1 MSDAMDAAHE
11 LKQHARREREQGA
24 HMAAHAY
31 LEQAIER
38 LEASGDPAVT
48 EELADI
54 YGTLGG
60 TLREKG
66 ELVAA
71 AAAYDAGYGYE
82 ADTNTY
88 NALNRLTT
96 RILLEPASLTDPG
109 ALRRY
114 GELEFVDVPQ
124 ELGAL
129 RARLERD
136 LAGPRADDAWAAG
149 DLALTAA
156 LTGDADAL
164 SFALARFAVLEPPPR
179 ARDACGRVAGALAAL
194 DTPRRNLLTRLR
206 DELS

>member
-1 MSDAMDAAHE
+1 MDRPHE
-11 LKQHARREREQGA
+11 LKRQARREREQGA
-24 HMAAHAY
+24 HASAQAH
-31 LEQAIER
+31 LEQAIGE
-38 LEASGDPAVT
+38 LEASGDPAVA

-60 TLREKG
+60 TLREQG

-82 ADTNTY
+82 ADTSTY
-88 NALNRLTT
+88 NALNRLAI
-96 RILLEPASLTDPG
+96 RILLEPGALGDPD
-109 ALRRY
+109 ALRRH
-114 GELEFVDVPQ
+114 GELNFVDVPQ

-136 LAGPRADDAWAAG
+136 LAGPRADDVWAAG
-149 DLALTAA
+149 DLALVAA

-179 ARDACGRVAGALAAL
+179 VRDAYCRSADALAAL
-194 DTPRRNLLTRLR
+194 DSPRRGLLRRLR